1 MDNGPSSFLS
11 SLFGSKSKAPTLI
24 VEEDL
29 WPENGGY
36 LVLGPAGNP
45 AIDTP
50 LFAQL
55 YPSMIGCTFPITG
68 EPTLA
73 STLCPDYDPRRR
85 GQHILVKRFGGMGC
99 RFLFV
104 PRTLFCLLYHVFVSV
119 IEPETVSNSI
129 RPTKISPKQ
138 LQLQDA
144 SMYLAYKNTDNV
156 LTYFSDVVNEQ
167 KTFCPHYAHFNAW
180 ALAFLSERGHHILQ
194 TLHLVPDQITYFT
207 PELAC
212 QAALPLVQMLRHKKT
227 EAVTLAVTNL
237 IKAELQAPQCT
248 FLTRFNESTGI
259 CIAERKGGTGAYTG
273 HSFSNSFGAD
283 LFAAAFGEGADHHAN
298 TLGSVGNHLIF
309 AVPINIADYRNR
321 RGVAACFWIPPYP
334 SPCQAFCGMNE
345 LWHPR
350 SRVLLLAKKRP
361 EDQYA
366 FGISN
371 YSLGSL
377 SRNSSIITAD
387 VIPWM
392 WYHTRLSLKEMIQ
405 LSEQVEKYI
414 GTQAITL
421 AKPSQK

>member
-1 MDNGPSSFLS
+1 MEKGPSSFLG
-11 SLFGSKSKAPTLI
+11 SLLGSKSKAPTPT
-24 VEEDL
+24 VVEDL

-36 LVLGPAGNP
+36 LVLGPVGNP
-45 AIDTP
+45 AIEAP

-68 EPTLA
+68 EPTFA

-85 GQHILVKRFGGMGC
+85 GQHILVRRFSGMGC

-119 IEPETVSNSI
+119 IEPDTVSSSI
-129 RPTKISPKQ
+129 RPTKNSPKQ
-138 LQLQDA
+138 LNGQDVL
-144 SMYLAYKNTDNV
+144 MYLAFTRTKNV
-156 LTYFSDVVNEQ
+156 LNYFSDVVDEQ
-167 KTFCPHYAHFNAW
+167 KTYCHHYVHFNAW

-194 TLHLVPDQITYFT
+194 TLHLVPDRITYFT

-212 QAALPLVQMLRHKKT
+212 QAALRLVPMLRHKKP
-227 EAVTLAVTNL
+227 EAVALAVTNL
-237 IKAELQAPQCT
+237 IKAELQAPECT

-259 CIAERKGGTGAYTG
+259 CIAEKKNRTGNYTG

-298 TLGSVGNHLIF
+298 TLGSIGDHLIF
-309 AVPINIADYRNR
+309 AIPVNIADYSR
-321 RGVAACFWIPPYP
+321 RQGVAACFWIPPYP

-350 SRVLLLAKKRP
+350 SRILLLAKKAP
-361 EDQYA
+361 EDLHA

-371 YSLGSL
+371 YSLGRL
-377 SRNSSIITAD
+377 SRNSLTITAD
-387 VIPWM
+387 LIPWL
-392 WYHTRLSLKEMIQ
+392 WYHTQLSLKEMIQ
-405 LSEQVEKYI
+405 LSERVEQYI
-414 GTQAITL
+414 NAQAITL
-421 AKPSQK
+421 AKPSTK